1 MVINYA
7 CSSVYSAVL
16 VEVFQSYIGVIIQ
29 GKVLR
34 TLFVI
39 MDEKYVGLSPPHVSL
54 GGPYCGW

>member
-7 CSSVYSAVL
+7 CSSVYSAIL

-39 MDEKYVGLSPPHVSL
+39 MDELQMI
-54 GGPYCGW
+54 CGRLRQSN